1 MKKTAFLLMVSEL
14 KRDYDAYWSDR
25 VPGVVEYT
33 RYLLTYDTDF
43 NHTLR
48 LFIRN
53 VPVETKVLDMG
64 TGCGLVALEM
74 ARMGFD
80 TTGIDCNPDM
90 IEAAKQ
96 IAKDMKLDVDFRV
109 GDVTDIDLPERSFG
123 LITARNCL
131 WNLEDPVKAYA
142 KWKSL
147 LKPGG

>member
-1 MKKTAFLLMVSEL
+1 
-14 KRDYDAYWSDR
+14 
-25 VPGVVEYT
+25 
-33 RYLLTYDTDF
+33 LTHDTDF

-53 VPVETKVLDMG
+53 IPAETKVLDMG

-80 TTGIDCNPDM
+80 TTAIDCNPDM
-90 IEAAKQ
+90 IEAAK
-96 IAKDMKLDVDFRV
+96 KLSKEMDIDVDFKV
-109 GDVTDIDLPERSFG
+109 DDVIDTELPERSFG

-131 WNLEDPVKAYA
+131 WNLEDPMKAYS

-147 LKPGG
+147 LQPGG